1 MKKNKNIRYELVKCV
16 ILDLDLGFFHLY
28 KFCPLDIVVAAVG
41 MVISV
46 VVISVLAVVLVAIV
60 VVGSL
65 VVVAVVVLMVVV
77 VVVVLVVV
85 QMVESVDT
93 VVDSGSE
100 FTSLSIVNRTNVNIP
115 TARSAPRTRKREN
128 GLKLHLLC
136 FRVDTWPS
144 LGGLPG

>member
-1 MKKNKNIRYELVKCV
+1 
-16 ILDLDLGFFHLY
+16 
-28 KFCPLDIVVAAVG
+28 

-46 VVISVLAVVLVAIV
+46 VVITVLAVVLVAIV

-85 QMVESVDT
+85 LVVVQMVGSVDT

-115 TARSAPRTRKREN
+115 TARSAPRMRKTEN
-128 GLKLHLLC
+128 GLILHLLC
-136 FRVDTWPS
+136 FAVATCPS
-144 LGGLPG
+144 LGGLTG